1 MKLRISGIF
10 ALAALAV
17 VCLFGSAQSRAQN
30 AYITANGSDTVSVVD
45 TATNTVIA
53 TIPVGV
59 QPAGVAVSADG
70 SKVYV
75 ANQGTGKIPGSVS
88 VIDSATNTA
97 TATIPLGLTGPGALA
112 VTPDDSKVYVTDT
125 RGVSVIATATNAV
138 TGTILVAGPGNL
150 AVSPD
155 GNTVYVT
162 GSSGVSVIDAAT
174 NTVIATIPV
183 GGGALAVT
191 PDGSKVYLTSSGGVS
206 VIATASNT
214 VIATIPVDGGGLA
227 VTPDGS
233 KVYIITG
240 HIASGAG
247 TVSVIDT
254 ATNTVTATIPVG
266 PEPTAVAVTPD
277 SSKVYVADFSDSVW
291 VIDTTTNTVANT
303 IYVFEFPV
311 GVAIQPLF
319 TVSPSEVA
327 TTASGLAYS
336 RVSKTFNGTVTLTN
350 ISSSAVS
357 GPFQM
362 VFTGLPAGVTLANAT
377 GEFSGS
383 PYLTITVASV
393 SPGGTASL
401 MPGQSAT
408 ASVQFDD
415 PSFAAIKFT
424 PLIYSGSL

>member
-1 MKLRISGIF
+1 M
-10 ALAALAV
+10 
-17 VCLFGSAQSRAQN
+17 
-30 AYITANGSDTVSVVD
+30 
-45 TATNTVIA
+45 
-53 TIPVGV
+53 
-59 QPAGVAVSADG
+59 
-70 SKVYV
+70 
-75 ANQGTGKIPGSVS
+75 
-88 VIDSATNTA
+88 
-97 TATIPLGLTGPGALA
+97 
-112 VTPDDSKVYVTDT
+112 
-125 RGVSVIATATNAV
+125 
-138 TGTILVAGPGNL
+138 
-150 AVSPD
+150 
-155 GNTVYVT
+155 
-162 GSSGVSVIDAAT
+162 IDAAT

>member
-1 MKLRISGIF
+1 MPSL
-10 ALAALAV
+10 
-17 VCLFGSAQSRAQN
+17 CLLGSAQSLAQN
-30 AYITANGSDTVSVVD
+30 AYITQLGSNTVSVID

-59 QPAGVAVSADG
+59 RSLRRGGDPGRQ
-70 SKVYV
+70 
-75 ANQGTGKIPGSVS
+75 QGLCREP
-88 VIDSATNTA
+88 
-97 TATIPLGLTGPGALA
+97 
-112 VTPDDSKVYVTDT
+112 
-125 RGVSVIATATNAV
+125 
-138 TGTILVAGPGNL
+138 
-150 AVSPD
+150 
-155 GNTVYVT
+155 
-162 GSSGVSVIDAAT
+162 
-174 NTVIATIPV
+174 
-183 GGGALAVT
+183 
-191 PDGSKVYLTSSGGVS
+191 
-206 VIATASNT
+206 TAS
-214 VIATIPVDGGGLA
+214 D
-227 VTPDGS
+227 
-233 KVYIITG
+233 
-240 HIASGAG
+240 

-266 PEPTAVAVTPD
+266 TGPLRRGGDPGRQQGLCRELRRRHRVGDRHGDQYGDRHDPRRHRSRRRGGDPGRQHGLCRELGANTVSVIDTATNTVTATIPVGAGPLGVAVTPD
-277 SSKVYVADFSDSVW
+277 GSKVYVANASARHRVGDRHGDQYGDRHDPRRHQPRRRGGDPGRQQGLCRELRLRRQHRVGDRHGDEYGDRHDPRRHRPRRRGGDPGRQQGLCRELRRDTVSV
-291 VIDTTTNTVANT
+291 IATATNTVANT